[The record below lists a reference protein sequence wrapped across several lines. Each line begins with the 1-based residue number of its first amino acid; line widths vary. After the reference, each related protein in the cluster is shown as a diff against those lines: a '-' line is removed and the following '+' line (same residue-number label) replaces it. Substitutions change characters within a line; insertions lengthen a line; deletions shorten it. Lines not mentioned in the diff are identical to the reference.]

1 MTEKDEEKTYRAG
14 DVAMFIY
21 DGAIWKS
28 IEPTKPMTTSSTHT
42 VTSTGTGGGT
52 RIVTVPHTSG
62 TYTYPSTT
70 STPPMPPLY
79 FPKLH
84 ENDEIIVL
92 IDDELPSRE
101 QFVTKALMNHRY
113 VAPWNCMCE
122 LTFPHDAPRAAEEYF
137 AHLAKVSLESAD
149 EWDELINLG
158 TDDDDDEDMHSL

>member
-1 MTEKDEEKTYRAG
+1 MTEKDEEKTPRIG
-14 DVAMFIY
+14 DVATFVY
-21 DGAIWKS
+21 DGAVWKS
-28 IEPTKPMTTSSTHT
+28 IEPTKSTTTGAGI
-42 VTSTGTGGGT
+42 VTM
-52 RIVTVPHTSG
+52 TVPHTSG
-62 TYTYPSTT
+62 TYTYPGTT
-70 STPPMPPLY
+70 FASPPMPPLY

-84 ENDEIIVL
+84 ENDEIIV
-92 IDDELPSRE
+92 IDGELPSRE

-158 TDDDDDEDMHSL
+158 TDDDDDDEDMHSL